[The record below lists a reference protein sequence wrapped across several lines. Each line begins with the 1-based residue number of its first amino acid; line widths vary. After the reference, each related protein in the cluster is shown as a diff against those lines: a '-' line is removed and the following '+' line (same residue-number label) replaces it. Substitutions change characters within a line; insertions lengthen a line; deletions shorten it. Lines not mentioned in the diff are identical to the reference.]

1 MPETFDRGL
10 PSLMTNW
17 TPSLSEVAQPTSEG
31 TLNAAHDTF
40 QMLQGDATTSPKDI
54 ARTQIF
60 HDYLDYCRGA
70 RNFVGID
77 EYLEPDFSSVPEP
90 VMAPTPTYGVDVDL
104 SEVPEEKRFV
114 IKPVDDLDDYGE
126 DDEYESPDSDTLSDD
141 AEDDVEVISL
151 GLDDWEDSSDEDWEE
166 LEDSSETGVSQEGTF
181 DYPED
186 SEDEWEDSTD
196 DTDSEEDEWGESID
210 GWEDFTDGPDSA
222 EDGWEDFSDD
232 FDSEEDEWEDSS
244 DDSDDSDGWED
255 STNDSEDSDDWED
268 SWEANSTSSPT
279 PSVPQHSGQTLL
291 PTHAPK
297 PALTKERRAADSF
310 ERIFDRLTQK
320 GTR

>member
-17 TPSLSEVAQPTSEG
+17 TPSLAEVAQPTSEG

-54 ARTQIF
+54 ARTKIF
-60 HDYLDYCRGA
+60 QDYLDYCRGA

-77 EYLEPDFSSVPEP
+77 EYLEPDFSSTPEP

-114 IKPVDDLDDYGE
+114 IKPVDDLDDYDE
-126 DDEYESPDSDTLSDD
+126 DDEYESPDFETLSDD
-141 AEDDVEVISL
+141 AEYDVEVISL
-151 GLDDWEDSSDEDWEE
+151 GLDDWGDSSDGGWED
-166 LEDSSETGVSQEGTF
+166 LEDSSETDTSQEGTF
-181 DYPED
+181 DYPDD

-196 DTDSEEDEWGESID
+196 GPDLEEDEWGASIDDWEDSSEDPDSEEDEWENSSD
-210 GWEDFTDGPDSA
+210 G
-222 EDGWEDFSDD
+222 

-244 DDSDDSDGWED
+244 DDSEDSDGWED
-255 STNDSEDSDDWED
+255 STDDLEDSDDWED
-268 SWEANSTSSPT
+268 SWEADSNGSPT
-279 PSVPQHSGQTLL
+279 PSVPQHSGQMLSTT
-291 PTHAPK
+291 PAPK
-297 PALTKERRAADSF
+297 PALTKERRAAGSF

>member
-54 ARTQIF
+54 ARAQVF
-60 HDYLDYCRGA
+60 QDYLDYCRGA

-77 EYLEPDFSSVPEP
+77 EYLEPDFSSIPEP

-114 IKPVDDLDDYGE
+114 IKPVDDLDDYDE
-126 DDEYESPDSDTLSDD
+126 DDDDDEYESPDFDTLSDD

-151 GLDDWEDSSDEDWEE
+151 GLDDWEDSSETD
-166 LEDSSETGVSQEGTF
+166 DSTEGTF
-181 DYPED
+181 DYQDD

-196 DTDSEEDEWGESID
+196 
-210 GWEDFTDGPDSA
+210 
-222 EDGWEDFSDD
+222 
-232 FDSEEDEWEDSS
+232 SS
-244 DDSDDSDGWED
+244 VDAWED
-255 STNDSEDSDDWED
+255 STDDTEESDDWED
-268 SWEANSTSSPT
+268 SWEADSTSSPT
-279 PSVPQHSGQTLL
+279 SSVPQHSGQILSTT
-291 PTHAPK
+291 PAPK
-297 PALTKERRAADSF
+297 PALTKERRAAGSF

>member
-17 TPSLSEVAQPTSEG
+17 TPSLAEVAQPTSES

-77 EYLEPDFSSVPEP
+77 EYLEPDFSSSPEP

-104 SEVPEEKRFV
+104 SEVPEEKRFG
-114 IKPVDDLDDYGE
+114 IKPVDDLDDYDE
-126 DDEYESPDSDTLSDD
+126 DDEYESPDFDTLSDD

-151 GLDDWEDSSDEDWEE
+151 GLDDWEDSSDEGWED
-166 LEDSSETGVSQEGTF
+166 LEDSSETDDSREGTF
-181 DYPED
+181 DYPDD
-186 SEDEWEDSTD
+186 SEDEWEDFTD
-196 DTDSEEDEWGESID
+196 DTEDDEWDTSDSEEDEWEESVD
-210 GWEDFTDGPDSA
+210 DWEGSTDS
-222 EDGWEDFSDD
+222 SV
-232 FDSEEDEWEDSS
+232 DEWEDSS
-244 DDSDDSDGWED
+244 DDSEDSDGWED
-255 STNDSEDSDDWED
+255 STEDSGDSDDWED
-268 SWEANSTSSPT
+268 SWEAESTSSPT
-279 PSVPQHSGQTLL
+279 PSVPQHSGQMLF
-291 PTHAPK
+291 PTPAPK
-297 PALTKERRAADSF
+297 PALTKERRAAGSF